1 MMVFI
6 YNIILS
12 ICLMNPVFASDRVK
26 KVSLKVDELG
36 IVKTAVGIATI
47 MQFNEPI
54 QTVIIGDQS
63 AYKIEYLDKSITIK
77 PLRYAARTNL
87 YVNTLLRRYNLN
99 LQTSPQDQSDYVV
112 YIGNREE
119 KINSTTKWQDL
130 KRSVKS
136 SGLTLQIRRIGKT
149 TDGHILLDLKMLS
162 LSAQKI
168 EPEFFWISQAK
179 EAKVI
184 NSIFMSSN
192 EVSEK
197 KPLTVGIS
205 LNTKDLISELPAI
218 LEVRFKDN
226 LKIDLPREVL
236 WKK

>member
-1 MMVFI
+1 MAAVF
-6 YNIILS
+6 NIILS
-12 ICLMNPVFASDRVK
+12 ICFVNPVFASDRVK
-26 KVSLKVDELG
+26 KISLKVDELG
-36 IVKTAVGIATI
+36 VVKTAVGIATI

-77 PLRYAARTNL
+77 PLRYSAKTNL
-87 YVNTLLRRYNLN
+87 YINTPLRRYNLN

-112 YIGNREE
+112 YVASKEE
-119 KINSTTKWQDL
+119 KTISSTKWQDFR
-130 KRSVKS
+130 RSAKS
-136 SGLTLQIRRIGKT
+136 NGLTLQLKRVGKT

-162 LSAQKI
+162 QSVQKV
-168 EPEFFWISQAK
+168 EPEYFWISQAK

-192 EVSEK
+192 EVTEK
-197 KPLTVGIS
+197 KPLFVGLSI
-205 LNTKDLISELPAI
+205 NTKDLISDLPAV
-218 LEVRFKDN
+218 LEVRFKEI